1 MIIEKIIDFIS
12 QCPFL
17 DEMTPIKADYCN
29 EDAISYCVE
38 TSAKAKELETYVDGS
53 QVLQLPFVFSSKEVM
68 SDYDDVNLENS
79 IFYEKFSDWIEEQNN
94 MKNLPKLEGKLS
106 AISVKTVSHVYVV
119 QSEADR
125 GRYEIQ
131 MKLKYLKKA

>member
-1 MIIEKIIDFIS
+1 MIVDKIIDFIS

-17 DEMTPIKADYCN
+17 DEMTPVKADYCN

-38 TSAKAKELETYVDGS
+38 TSAKAKELETYIDGS
-53 QVLQLPFVFSSKEVM
+53 KVLQLAFVFSSKEVM
-68 SDYDDVNLENS
+68 SDYDDVNIENA
-79 IFYEKFSDWIEEQNN
+79 IFYEKFSDWIEEQNIAG
-94 MKNLPKLEGKLS
+94 NLPQLEGKLS
-106 AISVKTVSHVYVV
+106 SISVTVVSHGYVV

-131 MKLKYLKKA
+131 MKLKYFKKA

>member
-1 MIIEKIIDFIS
+1 MIVDKIIDFIS

-17 DEMTPIKADYCN
+17 DEMTPVKADYCN

-38 TSAKAKELETYVDGS
+38 TSAKAKELETYIDGS
-53 QVLQLPFVFSSKEVM
+53 KVLQLAFVFSSKEVM
-68 SDYDDVNLENS
+68 SDYDDVNVENA
-79 IFYEKFSDWIEEQNN
+79 IFYEKFSDWIEEQNIAG
-94 MKNLPKLEGKLS
+94 NLPQLEGKLS
-106 AISVKTVSHVYVV
+106 SISVTVVSHGYVV

-131 MKLKYLKKA
+131 MKLKYFKKA

>member
-1 MIIEKIIDFIS
+1 MIIDRIIDFIS

-17 DEMTPIKADYCN
+17 DEMTPIKADYCDEN
-29 EDAISYCVE
+29 AISYCVE
-38 TSAKAKELETYVDGS
+38 TSAKTKQLETYVDGS

-68 SDYDDVNLENS
+68 SDYDDVNVENA
-79 IFYEKFSDWIEEQNN
+79 IFYEKFSDWVEEQNN

-106 AISVKTVSHVYVV
+106 AISVKAVSHGYVV

>member
-1 MIIEKIIDFIS
+1 MIVDKIIGFIS

-17 DEMTPIKADYCN
+17 DEMTPVKADYCN

-38 TSAKAKELETYVDGS
+38 TSAKAKELETYIDGS
-53 QVLQLPFVFSSKEVM
+53 KVLQLAFVFSSKEVM
-68 SDYDDVNLENS
+68 SDYDDVNIENA
-79 IFYEKFSDWIEEQNN
+79 IFYEKFSDWIEEQNIAG
-94 MKNLPKLEGKLS
+94 NLPLLEGKLS
-106 AISVKTVSHVYVV
+106 SISVTVVSHGYIV

-131 MKLKYLKKA
+131 MILKYFKKA